1 VIVLS
6 DEKDMEAKEDAAL
19 LKLMEEGMASGD
31 ASRDD
36 FDRAIASVK

>member
-19 LKLMEEGMASGD
+19 LKLMEEGMTSGD

-36 FDRAIASVK
+36 LDRAIASVK